1 MYKFIA
7 RNVYRVSDV
16 THGPFVQKF
25 YSLTGKKLILV
36 ILKPQHSG
44 SISFNS
50 PKPNAQV
57 RFPIKIYPMSVIVV
71 VIIVVVV
78 VVF

>member
-7 RNVYRVSDV
+7 RNVYLVSDV

-36 ILKPQHSG
+36 ILKPQHKG
-44 SISFNS
+44 SLSFKS
-50 PKPNAQV
+50 PEPNAQV

>member
-7 RNVYRVSDV
+7 RNVYLVSDV

-36 ILKPQHSG
+36 TLKPQH
-44 SISFNS
+44 
-50 PKPNAQV
+50 
-57 RFPIKIYPMSVIVV
+57 
-71 VIIVVVV
+71 
-78 VVF
+78 